1 LFVMEVHFTPEQEEQ
16 IAHVAKHAGKR
27 PELFV
32 KLAVLGLLQLESAS
46 QNASSGSVLAKMR
59 ALRAS
64 LRPDAEGWTTH
75 DYVREGRR

>member
-1 LFVMEVHFTPEQEEQ
+1 MEVHFTPEQEDQ
-16 IAHVAKHAGKR
+16 IAHVANNAGKQ

-32 KLAVLGLLQLESAS
+32 KLAVLGLLKSESEP
-46 QNASSGSVLAKMR
+46 QNASSSSVLAKMR

-64 LRPDAEGWTTH
+64 LKPDAEGWTTR